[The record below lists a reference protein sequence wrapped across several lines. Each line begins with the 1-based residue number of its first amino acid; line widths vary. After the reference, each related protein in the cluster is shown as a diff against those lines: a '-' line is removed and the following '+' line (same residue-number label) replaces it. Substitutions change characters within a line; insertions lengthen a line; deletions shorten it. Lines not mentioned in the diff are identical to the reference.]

1 MTVVMKKILAIR
13 NDRFGEFLLNIPALR
28 AIKETYPAAKLHVM
42 VAPAVAEL
50 AGAVPFIDKILVRPF
65 GRRGWNEDI
74 ALVGQLRRE
83 HYDAA
88 IVLNPTR
95 EAHHIVFWA
104 GIPCRI
110 GYARKHHFLLN
121 RTLPDKKHLGLR
133 HEVDNNLELVGLIGA
148 ATQDRS
154 LGLVIPD
161 EVQAAVAGK
170 FGVPSGSVAVHPW
183 TSDPVK
189 QWPLER
195 FTELVRRLAEK
206 EAGKVI
212 IIGRPESWQISAPS
226 HLGGDLDVPSPRWG
240 GVGEGGRNILDL
252 TGRTTLLEAAAIL
265 KQCRCLVS
273 CDSGPMHL
281 ACSVGTRTVALF
293 RNDMP
298 GKNPDRWGPWG
309 DAAGHVVVQGAGME
323 QITLEAVLQMI

>member
-1 MTVVMKKILAIR
+1 MTAAMKKILAVR

-28 AIKETYPAAKLHVM
+28 AIKETYPTAELHVM
-42 VAPAVAEL
+42 VAPAVVEL
-50 AGAVPFIDKILVRPF
+50 ARAVPFIDKILERPF
-65 GRRGWNEDI
+65 GRRAWGEDI
-74 ALVGQLRRE
+74 ALVWQLRRE

-110 GYARKHHFLLN
+110 GYARKHPFLLN

-133 HEVDNNLELVGLIGA
+133 HEVEYNLELVALIGA

-154 LGLVIPD
+154 LELAIPA
-161 EVQAAVAGK
+161 EVQAAVAAK
-170 FGVPSGSVAVHPW
+170 FGITPGSIAVHPW

-206 EAGKVI
+206 ETGKVI
-212 IIGRPESWQISAPS
+212 IIGRPEPWQISI
-226 HLGGDLDVPSPRWG
+226 PSPRWG

-252 TGRTTLLEAAAIL
+252 SGRTTLLETAAIL

-273 CDSGPMHL
+273 CDSGPVHL
-281 ACSVGTRTVALF
+281 AAAVGARTVALF
-293 RNDMP
+293 RNDIP
-298 GKNPDRWGPWG
+298 GKNPERWGPWG
-309 DAAGHVVVQGAGME
+309 TGAGHVVVQAAGVDR
-323 QITLEAVLQMI
+323 ITVEDVAGKI